1 MADVLLDER
10 LAERRREVR
19 RDRRRHR
26 LKRTLTIVG
35 VLVLLGVAAL
45 VERSSLVAL
54 EEVRVVG
61 TGRLDPAAVRDA
73 ADLELGTSTVRLRL
87 GAAEERVEKLPLVAD
102 ATLRR
107 VDPLTVEVAVTERV
121 PVIVAVRPNGLAVL
135 IDEDGVVVAEGTE
148 PDLVVIEVAA
158 PGALPGPG
166 ERAGAHAA
174 LGNAHRVATQLS
186 GPLRAE
192 VERYVAHGE
201 RNVDLVLH
209 DGRRVRF
216 GAAERIDEK
225 ARALGAVLEDLGD
238 TPVSLIDVRAPSTPT
253 IVRSP

>member
-19 RDRRRHR
+19 RDRRRRR

-35 VLVLLGVAAL
+35 LLVLAGAAL
-45 VERSSLVAL
+45 AVERSGLVAL

-61 TGRLDPAAVRDA
+61 TERLDAASVRDA

-87 GAAEERVEKLPLVAD
+87 GAAEERVERLPMVAE

-121 PVIVAVRPNGLAVL
+121 PVIVAVRPNGRSVMV
-135 IDEDGVVVAEGTE
+135 DVDGVVLAAGEE
-148 PDLVVIEVAA
+148 PGLVVIEVAA

-166 ERAGAHAA
+166 ERVDAHAA

-192 VERYVAHGE
+192 VARYVALGE
-201 RNVDLVLH
+201 RDVDLVLL

-253 IVRSP
+253 VVRSP